1 MPWGAHD
8 TRCAIIRRVLGPILR
23 VLVVGLVVLVAAMFL
38 LPRPSN
44 SPPATATLLQE
55 HLALPAV
62 ELVNV
67 AGKPAGLETFRGRYS
82 LLFFGFTN
90 CPDVCPLTLKVLAD
104 ARAELV
110 SRVPNAVPQV
120 VFVSVD
126 AARDT
131 PEKIAAYLQNFDS
144 AFVGLTAVDA
154 KLAPL
159 LKALGVTVEKHR
171 HGGDDYTVVHDST
184 IYAVSSGPHVA
195 ATIAAD
201 YVKIR
206 KRYQASQRTPSA

>member
-1 MPWGAHD
+1 
-8 TRCAIIRRVLGPILR
+8 VLGPILR

-62 ELVNV
+62 ELVDV

-171 HGGDDYTVVHDST
+171 HGGDDYTVVHNST
-184 IYAVSSGPHVA
+184 IYVIGPDADLIAVSSGPHVA

-206 KRYQASQRTPSA
+206 KRYQVSERTPSA